1 MNNNRTPIKYVF
13 RRFFFVS
20 FLHFYSLTFQIIPSP
35 AGPVGTCPSPM
46 MHSPMQG
53 VQGVQGGPQ
62 GYGMGSNQG
71 PN

>member
-1 MNNNRTPIKYVF
+1 MTFAN
-13 RRFFFVS
+13 FFWII
-20 FLHFYSLTFQIIPSP
+20 LHCQPSIFKIIPSP
-35 AGPVGTCPSPM
+35 AGAVGTCPSPM

-62 GYGMGSNQG
+62 GYGMQSSNQG